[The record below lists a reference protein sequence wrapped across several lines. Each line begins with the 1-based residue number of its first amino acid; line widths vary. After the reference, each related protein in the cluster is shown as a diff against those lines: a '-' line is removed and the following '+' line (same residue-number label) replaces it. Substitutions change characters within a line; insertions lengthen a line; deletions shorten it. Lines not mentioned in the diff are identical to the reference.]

1 MWLGNKQQTE
11 CQHPSLVTGFF
22 MGGFV
27 PACHTQTFVEVAKLE
42 FYMTYSLVF
51 IFIGY
56 LIYAWWPEKGE
67 ESHRYGRLR
76 WVETKRLGGHGAK
89 CIVCANGRVE
99 AVIYTMG
106 KGGRNITLECFESLN
121 FHKQRGGEWV
131 RKNYHPDGS
140 LKEVIDLMP
149 TLNLPP
155 PPMEPAQIPRRSYGR
170 FL

>member
-11 CQHPSLVTGFF
+11 CQHPSHVAGFF

-56 LIYAWWPEKGE
+56 LIYARWPDGISIRSE
-67 ESHRYGRLR
+67 EI
-76 WVETKRLGGHGAK
+76 KRLGRHGAMR
-89 CIVCANGRVE
+89 VVYRNGRVQT
-99 AVIYTMG
+99 VSFITG
-106 KGGRNITLECFESLN
+106 KGGCAITPERFESWDL
-121 FHKQRGGEWV
+121 HKTQGGEWV
-131 RKNYHPDGS
+131 RKTYNSNGS
-140 LKEVIDLMP
+140 ISEVVDLMP

-155 PPMEPAQIPRRSYGR
+155 PPMEPAQIPRRTYGR